1 MHHPRPL
8 VRATVWANYR
18 LGFNAKWPVTTQRRI
33 IEFGARLMQP
43 PRGTAVEHISLA
55 GRPAER
61 VSFGASERPYAVLYL
76 HGGAFVLGTA
86 RLYRGTAGQLAR
98 SAGAVVYNLDYRL
111 APEHVYPAA
120 LDDAVA
126 AVREL
131 IAVHGH
137 HPSRIAIAGD
147 SAGGG
152 LAVAAARKLAD
163 DGMELGALALFSPCV
178 DPSAEDSPPRDFVI
192 NSAWG
197 RAGSLAYLGAADPL
211 DPGYAPMHGKLSGL
225 PPMLIHYTPK
235 ELLAGQIQRFA
246 ARAAEDG
253 ADVTVVELPRLW
265 HSAHVLAG
273 TLRDASKAVHDA
285 GIWVRMRMNGSAAA
299 A

>member
-1 MHHPRPL
+1 MHQPRPL
-8 VRATVWANYR
+8 VRSVARVNYR
-18 LGFNAKWPVTTQRRI
+18 LGLNARWPVTVQRRI
-33 IEFGARLMQP
+33 IGAGAWTMRP
-43 PRGTAVEHISLA
+43 PIGAFIEHVTVA

-61 VSFGASERPYAVLYL
+61 VTVGASERPRAVLYL
-76 HGGAFVLGTA
+76 HGGAFVLGSA
-86 RLYRGTAGQLAR
+86 RLYRGTAGYLAR

-131 IAVHGH
+131 VEVHGYD
-137 HPSRIAIAGD
+137 PARIAIAGD

-152 LAVAAARKLAD
+152 LAVAAARRLAD
-163 DGMELGALALFSPCV
+163 DGIELGALALFSPSV
-178 DPSAEDSPPRDFVI
+178 DPSDEDHPPRDFVI

-197 RAGSLAYLGAADPL
+197 HAGSLAYLGTADPH

-225 PPMLIHYTPK
+225 PPILIHYTPS
-235 ELLAGQIQRFA
+235 ELLAGQIERFT
-246 ARAAEDG
+246 ARARDDG
-253 ADVTVVELPRLW
+253 ADVTVVEQPRLW

-273 TLRDASKAVHDA
+273 VLKDATAAVHDA
-285 GIWVRMRMNGSAAA
+285 GVWLRTRLDEPIS
-299 A
+299 